1 MHPAPAWHSGRHAGA
16 RGGGLVSHR
25 MPLPPANS
33 PSDHPCGAPW
43 PAADAF
49 YRRGTVARTARA
61 FTRALRRVESLARRG
76 IARWEVRRGCT
87 VAHGSGRAQGA
98 LALQARSCPRYS
110 RVRAGTA
117 VALAAA
123 PGRAAHTRSPP
134 PPPPPPPRCRR
145 SGGPPQR
152 PTRWGTARASA
163 CGMQLSGTMLKKCCR
178 RGRAGTRW
186 LASVA
191 PCPSAAA
198 AAQVPP
204 VFRSWPKQHHSA
216 CLQVASGNPSAVLRP
231 SLWKQRTAAH
241 LAARA
246 GAAAALAV
254 VLDVA
259 GHAAGGLP
267 TDFLNAPDHAGDTAL
282 ALAAKHGCGGV
293 GGVVKVMP
301 SAAFDASV
309 ACPAAPPAPKPT
321 SCLPSPCSHADCVR
335 ELLEA
340 GASPLPA
347 NTQGATALH
356 YAAARGQAACI
367 RLLLT
372 APVRLPGVYRKGGCR
387 RSFGDINAFLD
398 GPNRALHHVQS
409 THCSSAKAVARADPT
424 PLLLYLLQ
432 RAAAAGRLTRWCQM

>member
-1 MHPAPAWHSGRHAGA
+1 MGNSASKRLRHAA
-16 RGGGLVSHR
+16 ER
-25 MPLPPANS
+25 N
-33 PSDHPCGAPW
+33 D
-43 PAADAF
+43 
-49 YRRGTVARTARA
+49 
-61 FTRALRRVESLARRG
+61 VE
-76 IARWEVRRGCT
+76 EV
-87 VAHGSGRAQGA
+87 
-98 LALQARSCPRYS
+98 LQARQGC
-110 RVRAGTA
+110 
-117 VALAAA
+117 
-123 PGRAAHTRSPP
+123 
-134 PPPPPPPRCRR
+134 
-145 SGGPPQR
+145 
-152 PTRWGTARASA
+152 TRWPASA
-163 CGMQLSGTMLKKCCR
+163 
-178 RGRAGTRW
+178 
-186 LASVA
+186 A
-191 PCPSAAA
+191 PCPCSAAA
-198 AAQVPP
+198 AQFPP
-204 VFRSWPKQHHSA
+204 VFRSWPKQHLHSA

-282 ALAAKHGCGGV
+282 ALAAKHGCEGV

-301 SAAFDASV
+301 SAACVASHSLP
-309 ACPAAPPAPKPT
+309 CGTSRSKPT
-321 SCLPSPCSHADCVR
+321 SYLHFLCSHADCVR

-387 RSFGDINAFLD
+387 RSFGDTDAFLD
-398 GPNRALHHVQS
+398 IPNRALHHVLS

-424 PLLLYLLQ
+424 PSCSACC
-432 RAAAAGRLTRWCQM
+432 RGRPLPGG